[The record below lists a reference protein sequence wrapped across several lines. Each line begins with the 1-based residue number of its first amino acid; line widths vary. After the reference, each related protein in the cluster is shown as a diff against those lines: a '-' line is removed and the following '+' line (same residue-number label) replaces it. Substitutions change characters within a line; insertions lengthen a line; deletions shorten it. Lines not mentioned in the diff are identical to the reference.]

1 MARALVALALLGG
14 ALFAVACVPTD
25 EALPTGSAEFT
36 IYAKDDELYVPAE
49 DTDISFRRRWNVRFD
64 RIRMSFKT
72 VTIGQVGVPEQCSY
86 RGRGARSNVIFD
98 LSRGIVQTFNG
109 LGAGDCPDVGVVLGL
124 PDLATTLGAGMTVDD
139 IAAMLAPPA
148 SHVIVEGRA
157 IPANP
162 DDVSTQPYSF
172 VFRFDTERSVTTFGG
187 CRSQVFRRGVRIVPE
202 QRQNER
208 ITFNPFPLLFLKN
221 GSRATFEHLAAAD
234 EDGNRDG
241 IVTMDE
247 LDQMTL
253 DRCRDVL
260 GEPRGSRNVC
270 TLRENVATGT
280 VGDLVRDHLR
290 DVIRYNDVGPC
301 NGNPPGVE

>member
-1 MARALVALALLGG
+1 MTRALVAAALLG
-14 ALFAVACVPTD
+14 ASLLAAACVPTD

-36 IYAKDDELYVPAE
+36 IYAKDDELYVPA
-49 DTDISFRRRWNVRFD
+49 DNLGSFGRRWNVRFD

-98 LSRGIVQTFNG
+98 LSRGNIQTFNG

-139 IAAMLAPPA
+139 IGAMLAPPA

-157 IPANP
+157 TPADP
-162 DDVSTQPYSF
+162 GDVATQPYSF
-172 VFRFDTERSVTTFGG
+172 LLRFDTARSATTFGG
-187 CRSQVFRRGVRIVPE
+187 CRSQVLRRGVRIVPE
-202 QRQNER
+202 QRQHER

-221 GSRATFEHLAAAD
+221 GSQATFEHLAAAD
-234 EDGNRDG
+234 DDGNRDG
-241 IVTMDE
+241 IVTMEE

-253 DRCRDVL
+253 ERCRQVV
-260 GEPRGSRNVC
+260 GSTFDRSIC
-270 TLRENVATGT
+270 TLRDNVTTGT

>member
-1 MARALVALALLGG
+1 MARALVAITLLGG

-36 IYAKDDELYVPAE
+36 IYAKDDELYVPA
-49 DTDISFRRRWNVRFD
+49 DNMSSFGRRWNVRFD

-98 LSRGIVQTFNG
+98 LSRGNIQTFNG

-157 IPANP
+157 TPVDPGDAA
-162 DDVSTQPYSF
+162 TQPYSF
-172 VFRFDTERSVTTFGG
+172 VFRFDTERSTTTFGG

-221 GSRATFEHLAAAD
+221 GSGATFEHLAAAD
-234 EDGNRDG
+234 DDGNRDG
-241 IVTMDE
+241 IVTMEE
-247 LDQMTL
+247 LDAMTL
-253 DRCRDVL
+253 ERCRQVIGTFD
-260 GEPRGSRNVC
+260 RNNC
-270 TLRENVATGT
+270 TLRENVREGT